1 MKPLL
6 LSIVLVLSTVAV
18 CVASASAQKLTVT
31 IVNRQDNETD
41 YTYVVPG
48 HFNSQSNS
56 ELQRG

>member
-6 LSIVLVLSTVAV
+6 LSIVLVLSAVAV